1 MDIRLIIK
9 LRNDKQNSKNY
20 ISKIHVS
27 NPKLHDYEIP
37 SYTYFSNCEVA
48 IGRVFFEGKKEE
60 TFAYELLKDCKGI
73 LRLAS
78 LEKKSLSAKALKS
91 KSEPSIESVGSYEL
105 PDAKTKNAIFS
116 INLHPNDY
124 SNFLVSLN
132 AAESLAV
139 DFCFY
144 KEEETKIEEL
154 SKLILKTKIT
164 RAKLT
169 KLGNPIDAG
178 RTTIYL
184 R

>member
-1 MDIRLIIK
+1 MNISLTIK
-9 LRNDKQNSKNY
+9 LRNDKKNNKNY
-20 ISKIHVS
+20 ISKISVS
-27 NPKLHDYEIP
+27 DPKLHDYEIP

-48 IGRVFFEGKKEE
+48 IRRIFLEGNKEE
-60 TFAYELLKDCKGI
+60 TFAYELLKDCYGT
-73 LRLAS
+73 LRVTS
-78 LEKKSLSAKALKS
+78 LERKSLSAKALKS
-91 KSEPSIESVGSYEL
+91 KSEPDRESIGSYEL
-105 PDAKTKNAIFS
+105 PDTKTKNAIFS

-144 KEEETKIEEL
+144 KEAEVKIEEL
-154 SKLILKTKIT
+154 AKLILENKIT
-164 RAKLT
+164 RARLT

-178 RTTIYL
+178 RTTIYF